1 MTDVFVG
8 FRPTCWCRCGC
19 ALVLRT
25 GGIKQWGHRM
35 KIRLCQSKTPEI
47 LSYFLHKITCKRP
60 QCWRILQIFCIS
72 CAWSYMP
79 WSTKGAKLALDREE
93 KDINLFRFK
102 LLVSHFKIQPFL
114 YPVKLV
120 NSLQCFLVQ
129 FQLSSFMLDGPH
141 QTLWRCSEI
150 NLGLTELEL
159 KS

>member
-1 MTDVFVG
+1 M
-8 FRPTCWCRCGC
+8 
-19 ALVLRT
+19 RT
-25 GGIKQWGHRM
+25 QDENTIV
-35 KIRLCQSKTPEI
+35 SKTPEM
-47 LSYFLHKITCKRP
+47 LTYFLHKITCKRP

-102 LLVSHFKIQPFL
+102 LLVNHFKIQPFL

-150 NLGLTELEL
+150 NLGLTELGL
-159 KS
+159 KSQRRVLTVLFIGLFCERDLWLAD